1 MMNVCTIPPKGK
13 PPNIH
18 RMIGNGR
25 RGALRFGNTGNLN
38 EYNTHKEAEEAV
50 LLALD
55 VVKRDR
61 ESCVIFFCD
70 FFGLVFLDLK
80 DQIAFC

>member
-1 MMNVCTIPPKGK
+1 MMNVCTIPLKGK

-25 RGALRFGNTGNLN
+25 LGALRFGNTGNLN

-50 LLALD
+50 LLALV

-61 ESCVIFFCD
+61 ESCVIFFAICLAL
-70 FFGLVFLDLK
+70 FSLTLRIK
-80 DQIAFC
+80 